1 VAISKSLRVFCC
13 DRGNNILKLDELST
27 IHALPA
33 NRNEVEKPI
42 NFFMGIQSPGLMFGS
57 VLVRVDRVFGI
68 HKDALH
74 LSITKVKTDKEYA
87 GFTLNIVSKK

>member
-1 VAISKSLRVFCC
+1 
-13 DRGNNILKLDELST
+13 
-27 IHALPA
+27 
-33 NRNEVEKPI
+33 
-42 NFFMGIQSPGLMFGS
+42 MFGS

-68 HKDALH
+68 HKDTLH